1 VGAGSREALSTL
13 VTPGAPGPEQQDA
26 PLTEAE
32 RKLLVRLLSDPTYF
46 PIEFRTWIRTYLEG
60 SDIRLPSSAI
70 VGGNAPKVNL
80 PAGVILPFAGGVIP
94 SNCLHCNGQAIV
106 RADYELLFQAIG
118 TTWGVGNGTSTFNIP
133 DLRDRALYG
142 AGNVV
147 GFAATD
153 GRAAGS
159 RGGPFHHHPFSG
171 TTDNAGYHGHGMD
184 GAGWHSHSVSGG
196 TDGAGNHSH
205 LTRDDGTPTGAQGGS
220 PTGASGTARYTVQDP
235 RYYTNSDGSHS
246 HGISGST
253 SGDGDHSHGVHG
265 EGEHG
270 HNFSG
275 DTAGGYDDKP
285 SYAGINYII
294 ATGKNV

>member
-1 VGAGSREALSTL
+1 VAAGSGQALSTL

-80 PAGVILPFAGGVIP
+80 PAGVILPFAGGTIP
-94 SNCLHCNGQAIV
+94 ANCLHCNGAQIS

-118 TTWGVGNGTSTFNIP
+118 VTWGVGNGTSTFNVP

-142 AGNVV
+142 AGNLI
-147 GFAATD
+147 GLAATD

-159 RGGPFHHHPFSG
+159 RGGPYHHHYFGQSSDGGGGHSHGFSFSG
-171 TTDNAGYHGHGMD
+171 QTGGGGTHNHTSRGAHFVEQGSSPTGAAGTVRNTTQNPQYYTGDAGD
-184 GAGWHSHSVSGG
+184 HSHSFSGSGG
-196 TDGAGNHSH
+196 TDG
-205 LTRDDGTPTGAQGGS
+205 
-220 PTGASGTARYTVQDP
+220 V
-235 RYYTNSDGSHS
+235 
-246 HGISGST
+246 
-253 SGDGDHSHGVHG
+253 GDH
-265 EGEHG
+265 G
-270 HNFSG
+270 HWVEG
-275 DTAGGYDDKP
+275 DTSGGYDDKP
-285 SYAGINYII
+285 AYAGINYII
-294 ATGKNV
+294 ATGKN